1 MSLGAAERPLRDLL
15 EAVGWHDAPLD
26 RLTIEERPRVLA
38 TSWPV
43 APLAAAVLGAVGLA
57 ASRIRELRTSARPHV
72 RLDTREAE
80 LAMASSSYLL
90 VDGKPAKFRD
100 PFTGFYEAAGG
111 EWVYLHGNFP
121 HLRDGLLALL
131 GVANDAGAVRA
142 AVAERR
148 AGEIEAEAIRR
159 GLCAARVRTRAEWLC
174 EPQAA
179 AIAAQPLVH
188 LERSGTAAATPL
200 PPGGERPLSG
210 LRMLDLSRVIAG
222 PMAGRSM
229 AEHGATVMR
238 IASPRLPSIPSLVI
252 DTGFGKHAAFAEL
265 ETDEG
270 RAALRALA
278 GDADIVLDAYR
289 PGSLRG
295 RGFGPD
301 DLGRLNPHGVH
312 LSLSA
317 FSPQGPWQGRRG
329 YDSLVQATTGM
340 AMEGREGR
348 GPALLPC
355 QPLDYLTGYLAA
367 FAAMLALIRRHEEGG
382 RWQATLSLAATAH
395 WMWRMR
401 DMLGDETAHPS
412 ANPDFVAVTDLL
424 DTHDT
429 AFGRVTALRPAL
441 HLDGVRAAWSRMPVP
456 LGSDPP
462 RWPRS

>member
-1 MSLGAAERPLRDLL
+1 MNLGAAERPLRDLL
-15 EAVGWHDAPLD
+15 GAIGWDDAPVE
-26 RLTIEERPRVLA
+26 RLTIEERPKVLA
-38 TSWPV
+38 TPWPV

-57 ASRIRELRTSARPHV
+57 ASRIRELRTGERP
-72 RLDTREAE
+72 RISLDMREAE

-100 PFTGFYEAAGG
+100 PFTGFYKAAGG

-131 GVANDAGAVRA
+131 SVANDADAVKA

-148 AGEIEAEAIRR
+148 AEDIEAEAIRR
-159 GLCAARVRTRAEWLC
+159 GLCAARVRERSAWLR

-179 AIAAQPLVH
+179 VIAAQPLVH
-188 LERSGTAAATPL
+188 LERSGAAAMPL

-222 PMAGRSM
+222 PMAGRTM
-229 AEHGATVMR
+229 AEHGATAMR

-265 ETDEG
+265 DTAEG
-270 RAALRALA
+270 RASLRALA
-278 GDADIVLDAYR
+278 AEADIVLDAYR
-289 PGSLRG
+289 PASLRG

-301 DLGRLNPHGVH
+301 DLGRLNPHLVH

-317 FSPQGPWQGRRG
+317 FSLQGPWQGRRG

-340 AMEGREGR
+340 AAEARGGR

-367 FAAMLALIRRHEEGG
+367 FAAMLALIRRHEQGG

-401 DMLGDETAHPS
+401 DALGDDATYPS
-412 ANPDFVAVTDLL
+412 ANPDVAAVADLL
-424 DTHDT
+424 DTYDT

-441 HLDGVRAAWSRMPVP
+441 RFDGARAGWSRMPVP
-456 LGSDPP
+456 LGSDPAY
-462 RWPRS
+462 WPRS

>member
-1 MSLGAAERPLRDLL
+1 MSLGAAEGPLRDLL
-15 EAVGWHDAPLD
+15 DTIGWDDAPVE
-26 RLTIEERPRVLA
+26 RLTIEERPKVLA

-57 ASRIRELRTSARPHV
+57 ASRIRELRTGKCPDVS
-72 RLDTREAE
+72 LDTREAE

-100 PFTGFYEAAGG
+100 PFTGFYEAADG

-131 GVANDAGAVRA
+131 GVANDPDAVRA

-148 AGEIEAEAIRR
+148 ADDIEAEAIRR
-159 GLCAARVRTRAEWLC
+159 GLCAARVRERTEWLRA
-174 EPQAA
+174 PQAA
-179 AIAAQPLVH
+179 VIAAQPLIC
-188 LERSGTAAATPL
+188 LERSGTAVRPL
-200 PPGGERPLSG
+200 PPGGKRPLSG

-222 PMAGRSM
+222 PMAGRTM

-265 ETDEG
+265 DTAEG
-270 RAALRALA
+270 QASLRALA
-278 GDADIVLDAYR
+278 AEADIVLDAYR
-289 PGSLRG
+289 PGALRG

-301 DLGRLNPHGVH
+301 ELGRLNPHGAH

-317 FSPQGPWQGRRG
+317 FSLQGPWQGRRG

-340 AMEGREGR
+340 AMEGREGSK
-348 GPALLPC
+348 PALLPC

-367 FAAMLALIRRHEEGG
+367 FAAMFALIRRHEQGG

-401 DMLGDETAHPS
+401 DALGEDTMHPP
-412 ANPDFVAVTDLL
+412 ANPDFAAVANLL
-424 DTHDT
+424 ETHDT
-429 AFGRVTALRPAL
+429 ASGRVTALRPAL
-441 HLDGVRAAWSRMPVP
+441 RFDGMRAVWSRLPVP
-456 LGSDPP
+456 LGTDPP
-462 RWPRS
+462 HWPPS

>member
-15 EAVGWHDAPLD
+15 KATGWDDAPIE
-26 RLTIEERPRVLA
+26 RLTIEERPKVLA
-38 TSWPV
+38 TSWPI

-57 ASRIRELRTSARPHV
+57 ASRIRELRTGARPRV
-72 RLDTREAE
+72 SLNMREAE

-131 GVANDAGAVRA
+131 GVANDADAVRA

-148 AGEIEAEAIRR
+148 AGDIETEAIRR
-159 GLCAARVRTRAEWLC
+159 GLCAARVRTRADWRR

-179 AIAAQPLVH
+179 AIATQPLVC
-188 LERSGTAAATPL
+188 LEQSRAAAMPL

-222 PMAGRSM
+222 PMAGRTM

-238 IASPRLPSIPSLVI
+238 VSSPRLPSIPSLVI
-252 DTGFGKHAAFAEL
+252 DTGFGKHAAFCEL
-265 ETDEG
+265 DTAEG
-270 RAALRALA
+270 RASLQALA
-278 GDADIVLDAYR
+278 ADADIVLDAYR
-289 PGSLRG
+289 PSSLRG
-295 RGFGPD
+295 RGFGPED
-301 DLGRLNPHGVH
+301 FGQLNPHLVH

-317 FSPQGPWQGRRG
+317 FSLQGPWQGRRG

-367 FAAMLALIRRHEEGG
+367 FAAMLALIRRHETGG
-382 RWQATLSLAATAH
+382 RWHATLSLAATAH

-401 DMLGDETAHPS
+401 DTLGEDAAHPP
-412 ANPDFVAVTDLL
+412 ANPDLAAVADLL
-424 DTHDT
+424 ETHDT
-429 AFGRVTALRPAL
+429 AFGRVTALRPVL
-441 HLDGVRAAWSRMPVP
+441 RFDGVRAVWSRTPVP
-456 LGSDPP
+456 LGSDPAC
-462 RWPRS
+462 WPQS